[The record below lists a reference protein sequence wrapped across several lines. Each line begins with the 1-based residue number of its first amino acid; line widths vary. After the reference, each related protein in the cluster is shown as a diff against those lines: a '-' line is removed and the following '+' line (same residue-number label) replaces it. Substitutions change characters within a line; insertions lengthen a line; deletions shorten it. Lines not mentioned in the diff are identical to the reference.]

1 MLPGEQLPPPQLS
14 SLLTNS
20 TAMLPVFDRRGVV
33 SAALLAFASLGGFI
47 MGFDTS
53 VISGIKELP
62 AWLERFGYRTESG
75 AYALTTS
82 KESLVVSI
90 LSAGTFFG
98 ALTSGIFA
106 DKFGR
111 RAGIIVSCVLFS
123 IGVAIQVG
131 SPTLEVFIGKSQRS
145 WSLGRAITG
154 YGLGAML
161 TFVPMYQSEC
171 AHKSIRGAI
180 ITCSQL
186 STTIGLMIAAV
197 ANQSALKVT
206 GSRSWRVPIAIQI
219 AFAGVLALGMLFLPE
234 SPRYYVKRGR
244 NEDGLRA
251 LSRLRQRTTTDPEV
265 VEEFEEIVKSAEKD
279 DAMTRSGY
287 LDCFKQGVVKTRTRV
302 LTGLG
307 FLGVQQLT
315 GINFIF
321 YYGTT
326 FFVKAGIS
334 DPYLISVL
342 ANVVNVAF
350 TLPAFIL
357 IDRVGRRPLLIWG
370 ALWMAI
376 CQLIIGAAG
385 ITISTSN
392 ATGQRVLVAFVFLY
406 VAAFALTWGPVAWV
420 VNAELYPLAVRA
432 KAMSM
437 TGATNWAVNFG
448 IGYSVP
454 YLVNEGPG
462 NAGLGV
468 KVYFLWGSLCLLCFV
483 YAYFFIPEL
492 KGLSLEQVDA
502 LFLNSTP
509 RTSSAYRTELL
520 SAAHSGADGVPTLR
534 RSTSQA
540 SSDPEKLAEK

>member
-1 MLPGEQLPPPQLS
+1 MYAL
-14 SLLTNS
+14 
-20 TAMLPVFDRRGVV
+20 DRRDVV
-33 SAALLAFASLGGFI
+33 SVGLLAFASLGGFI
-47 MGFDTS
+47 LGFDTS

-62 AWLERFGYRTESG
+62 AWLQKFGYLNTETG
-75 AYALTTS
+75 KYALTTAR
-82 KESLVVSI
+82 ESLVVSI

-98 ALTSGIFA
+98 ALTSGLIA
-106 DKFGR
+106 DGFGR
-111 RAGIIVSCVLFS
+111 KIGIIASCFVFS
-123 IGVAIQVG
+123 VGVAIQTGAPSYEAFLAEQSLVMVWVLCSRSFRYINLRG
-131 SPTLEVFIGKSQRS
+131 MYRLSIVLFGPYVPPTS
-145 WSLGRAITG
+145 
-154 YGLGAML
+154 
-161 TFVPMYQSEC
+161 

-180 ITCSQL
+180 ITISQL
-186 STTIGLMIAAV
+186 SVTIGLLISAV
-197 ANQSALKVT
+197 VNQSALKML
-206 GSRSWRVPIAIQI
+206 GARSWRVPVAIQI
-219 AFAGVLALGMLFLPE
+219 AFAGVLALGMVLLPE

-244 NEDGLRA
+244 MEDALHA
-251 LSRLRQRTTTDPEV
+251 LSRLRQRSTTDPEV
-265 VEEFEEIVKSAEKD
+265 VGEFDDIVKGVEQDEAR
-279 DAMTRSGY
+279 ANSGY
-287 LDCFKQGVVKTRTRV
+287 LDCFKQGNIKTRTRV

-326 FFVKAGIS
+326 FFFKAGIS

-342 ANVVNVAF
+342 INVVNVAATF
-350 TLPAFIL
+350 PAFIL
-357 IDRVGRRPLLIWG
+357 IDKVGRRPLLIWG

-392 ATGQRVLVAFVFLY
+392 ATGQRVLVAFLFLY
-406 VAAFALTWGPVAWV
+406 VAAYANTWGPVAWV

-454 YLVNEGPG
+454 YLINEGPG

-468 KVYFLWGSLCLLCFV
+468 KVYFMWGSLCLFCCVF
-483 YAYFFIPEL
+483 AYFFIPET
-492 KGLSLEQVDA
+492 KGLSLEQLDL

-509 RTSSAYRTELL
+509 RTSTAYRNQLL
-520 SAAHSGADGVPTLR
+520 AAPDAEGVPTLR
-534 RSTSQA
+534 RSTSQT
-540 SSDPEKLAEK
+540 SSDPEKLNEK

>member
-1 MLPGEQLPPPQLS
+1 MLQ
-14 SLLTNS
+14 
-20 TAMLPVFDRRGVV
+20 VIDRRGVV
-33 SAALLAFASLGGFI
+33 SVALLAFASLGGFI

-62 AWLERFGYRTESG
+62 AWLERFGHQTESG
-75 AYALTTS
+75 TYALTTS

-106 DKFGR
+106 DNFGR
-111 RAGIIVSCVLFS
+111 RAGIIASCILFS
-123 IGVAIQVG
+123 VGVAIQVG
-131 SPTLEVFIGKSQRS
+131 SPTIEVFVV
-145 WSLGRAITG
+145 GRAITG

-206 GSRSWRVPIAIQI
+206 GARSWRVPIAIQI
-219 AFAGVLALGMLFLPE
+219 AFAGVLAFGMLFLPDT
-234 SPRYYVKRGR
+234 PRYYVKRGR
-244 NEDGLRA
+244 NDDGLRA

-265 VEEFEEIVKSAEKD
+265 VEEFEDIVKNAEKD
-279 DAMTRSGY
+279 ASMTRSGY
-287 LDCFKQGVVKTRTRV
+287 LDCFRQGTVKTRTRV

-307 FLGVQQLT
+307 FLGAQQLT

-334 DPYLISVL
+334 DPYLINVL

-350 TLPAFIL
+350 TLPAFVL
-357 IDRVGRRPLLIWG
+357 VDRVGRRPLLIWG

-483 YAYFFIPEL
+483 YAYFFIPET
-492 KGLSLEQVDA
+492 KGLSLEQVDL

-509 RTSSAYRTELL
+509 RTSSTYRTELL
-520 SAAHSGADGVPTLR
+520 AAHSADGIPTLN
-534 RSTSQA
+534 RSTSQT
-540 SSDPEKLAEK
+540 SSDPEKSAEK

>member
-1 MLPGEQLPPPQLS
+1 MLKAL
-14 SLLTNS
+14 
-20 TAMLPVFDRRGVV
+20 DRRDVV
-33 SAALLAFASLGGFI
+33 SMALLAFASLGGFI
-47 MGFDTS
+47 LGFDTS
-53 VISGIKELP
+53 VISGVKELP
-62 AWLERFGYRTESG
+62 AWLEQFGYRTESG
-75 AYALTTS
+75 TYALTTS

-106 DKFGR
+106 DNFGR
-111 RAGIIVSCVLFS
+111 RAGIIVSCILFS
-123 IGVAIQVG
+123 VGVAIQVG
-131 SPTLEVFIGKSQRS
+131 SPTIEVFVV
-145 WSLGRAITG
+145 GRVITG

-206 GSRSWRVPIAIQI
+206 GARSWRVPIAIQI

-234 SPRYYVKRGR
+234 SPRYYIKRDR

-265 VEEFEEIVKSAEKD
+265 VEEFEEIIKNAARD
-279 DAMTRSGY
+279 AAMTKSGY
-287 LDCFKQGVVKTRTRV
+287 LDCFKRGTVKTRTRV

-307 FLGVQQLT
+307 FLGAQQLT

-350 TLPAFIL
+350 TLPAFVL
-357 IDRVGRRPLLIWG
+357 IDRVGRRPLLICG

-406 VAAFALTWGPVAWV
+406 VAAFAMTWGPVAWV

-483 YAYFFIPEL
+483 YAYFFIPET
-492 KGLSLEQVDA
+492 KGLSLEQVDL

-509 RTSSAYRTELL
+509 RTSAAYRTQLL
-520 SAAHSGADGVPTLR
+520 SAGHSLDGIPTLD
-534 RSTSQA
+534 RSTSQT
-540 SSDPEKLAEK
+540 SSDPEKSPEK

>member
-1 MLPGEQLPPPQLS
+1 MLPAIDGR
-14 SLLTNS
+14 
-20 TAMLPVFDRRGVV
+20 DVV
-33 SAALLAFASLGGFI
+33 SVGLLAFASLGGFI

-62 AWLERFGYRTESG
+62 AWLERFGYRDEYG
-75 AYALTTS
+75 LYRLTTAN
-82 KESLVVSI
+82 ESLVVSI

-106 DKFGR
+106 DNFGR
-111 RAGIIVSCVLFS
+111 RAGIIASSILFS
-123 IGVAIQVG
+123 AGVAIQVG
-131 SPTLEVFIGKSQRS
+131 SPNLAAFVV
-145 WSLGRAITG
+145 GRAITG

-171 AHKSIRGAI
+171 AQKSIRGAI

-197 ANQSALKVT
+197 ANQSASKVS
-206 GSRSWRVPIAIQI
+206 GASSWRVPIAIQI
-219 AFAGVLALGMLFLPE
+219 AFAGVLALGMIFLPE
-234 SPRYYVKRGR
+234 SPRYYVKRNR
-244 NEDGLRA
+244 REEGLRA
-251 LSRLRQRTTTDPEV
+251 LSRLRQRPTTDLDV
-265 VEEFEEIVKSAEKD
+265 IEEFDEIVKSAELD
-279 DAMTRSGY
+279 SAMSRSGY
-287 LDCFKQGVVKTRTRV
+287 LDCFKQGAVKTRTRV

-307 FLGVQQLT
+307 FLGAQQLT

-326 FFVKAGIS
+326 FFVSAGIS

-342 ANVVNVAF
+342 ANVVNVVF
-350 TLPAFIL
+350 TLPAFVL
-357 IDRVGRRPLLIWG
+357 IDKVGRRPLLIWG

-376 CQLIIGAAG
+376 AQLIIGATG
-385 ITISTSN
+385 ITVSTDN
-392 ATGQRVLVAFVFLY
+392 EVGQRVLVAFVFLY

-468 KVYFLWGSLCLLCFV
+468 RVYFLWGSLCMLCFV
-483 YAYFFIPEL
+483 YAYFFIPET
-492 KGLSLEQVDA
+492 KGLSLEQVDQ

-509 RTSSAYRTELL
+509 RTSSTYRAQLL
-520 SAAHSGADGVPTLR
+520 ATPHSDSTPEVPYTLR
-534 RSTSQA
+534 HSTSA
-540 SSDPEKLAEK
+540 TSSDPEKSEKQEI